1 MKNRLIGLCIVCACC
16 LMAKADDLKLWYQQ
30 PAKVWT
36 EALPLGNSRL
46 GAMVYG
52 GVVNEQIQLNEET
65 VWGGVLIATIVR
77 RHSVYCPKSG
87 NLFLPDVRRKPKR
100 LWLITSLPGSMAC
113 LSRRLA
119 V

>member
-65 VWGGVLIATIVR
+65 VWGGGPHRNDSPKAFGVL
-77 RHSVYCPKSG
+77 PKSG

>member
-65 VWGGVLIATIVR
+65 VWGGGPHR
-77 RHSVYCPKSG
+77 NDSPKAVSYTH
-87 NLFLPDVRRKPKR
+87 LRAHETKPKR

>member
-1 MKNRLIGLCIVCACC
+1 
-16 LMAKADDLKLWYQQ
+16 MAKADDLKLWYQQ

-65 VWGGVLIATIVR
+65 VWGGGPHRNDSPKAFGVLPKVR
-77 RHSVYCPKSG
+77 E
-87 NLFLPDVRRKPKR
+87 LILPDVRRKPKR

>member
-65 VWGGVLIATIVR
+65 VWGGGPHRNDSPKAFGVLPKVR
-77 RHSVYCPKSG
+77 ELIFAGREKEAEKVMADNFFTGRSDGDGRC
-87 NLFLPDVRRKPKR
+87 DV
-100 LWLITSLPGSMAC
+100 
-113 LSRRLA
+113 
-119 V
+119 